1 MRTAGRLV
9 HPVRRAALLP
19 VLALV
24 ALLLAVPGQASA
36 ATYRVTMQGYAF
48 APATLTVPAGST
60 VTWTNQD
67 TAPHDVKTTSGPVQ
81 IHSPMLNK
89 GQSWSFTFT
98 TAGSYAYYCTV
109 HPNMTAG
116 IAVQAAAPAP
126 SAAPTHSHAQ
136 THTEATSGSGSGSG
150 SEHHG
155 TGTSQSTT
163 SGTSSTSGGRTPSR
177 TASAAAPGRTSPTP
191 TTPAASPPSP
201 SPVSPS
207 VAAAAPAPQ
216 MQSAG
221 TGSARPLDPL
231 LLLTGI
237 VAGIAVLCLLLVGSR
252 AAAPRGRDEA

>member
-1 MRTAGRLV
+1 MRTAGRPL
-9 HPVRRAALLP
+9 RRAALVP

-24 ALLLAVPGQASA
+24 ALLLALPGQASA

-81 IHSPMLNK
+81 IHSPMLDK
-89 GQSWSFTFT
+89 GESWSFTFT

-116 IAVQAAAPAP
+116 ITVQAPAP
-126 SAAPTHSHAQ
+126 ATSAAPTHSH
-136 THTEATSGSGSGSG
+136 THTEPTSESGSGAE

-155 TGTSQSTT
+155 TNTGSGNGTGTGMSRSTA
-163 SGTSSTSGGRTPSR
+163 STR
-177 TASAAAPGRTSPTP
+177 TAASSAAKTPGGASPTP
-191 TTPAASPPSP
+191 TAPTTAPPAGT
-201 SPVSPS
+201 
-207 VAAAAPAPQ
+207 APQ
-216 MQSAG
+216 AQPAQQPATSTA
-221 TGSARPLDPL
+221 TVASVRPLDPL

-252 AAAPRGRDEA
+252 AATPRGKGGGAES